1 MRSIFIIQNP
11 WLEAWNFDQEETA
24 TADGNVNAQGNT
36 NAYTRVAKMADTF
49 ARALVTGKEIAKAC
63 FLVHHVHNSH
73 LLLYYLSLILD
84 DQSTFLMGGI
94 GSSVMAGHDN
104 CHYDR
109 LVAFG
114 DSFCVSD

>member
-1 MRSIFIIQNP
+1 
-11 WLEAWNFDQEETA
+11 
-24 TADGNVNAQGNT
+24 
-36 NAYTRVAKMADTF
+36 MADTF
-49 ARALVTGKEIAKAC
+49 ARALVTGKEIAFFC
-63 FLVHHVHNSH
+63 CLFVHHVHNSH
-73 LLLYYLSLILD
+73 LLLYCLSLILD

-114 DSFCVSD
+114 DSFCVAD